1 MDLNIWLS
9 IWPSSS
15 NITQVHKRKPSSGK
29 TNQEVVRCQTALPG
43 KMSSRSWVWYC
54 DRLNTTTLTRYL
66 SPWEKY
72 VAKRIFKSASFCGL
86 GSDMNDSCVK
96 DIDSGPRSGYLK
108 LCNDPMAIT
117 CRISFVKTRNLWSS
131 WHESVLV
138 DRSDARYNSMYLF
151 RLQDLT
157 RSLYGCKIQLY
168 LSRRQYL
175 KLYLGQS
182 GAAPPLHKCFFII
195 FHIFLDFYDDKRL
208 PIMAGAGLGS
218 CDDGAAGLQLWLSFC
233 PKWKE
238 HRLKTN
244 C

>member
-9 IWPSSS
+9 IWPSSWKA
-15 NITQVHKRKPSSGK
+15 TQVHKRKQLPSSKTQTKCSGK

-182 GAAPPLHKCFFII
+182 GAGPT
-195 FHIFLDFYDDKRL
+195 
-208 PIMAGAGLGS
+208 PINAFS
-218 CDDGAAGLQLWLSFC
+218 
-233 PKWKE
+233 
-238 HRLKTN
+238 
-244 C
+244 

>member
-9 IWPSSS
+9 IWPSSWKA
-15 NITQVHKRKPSSGK
+15 TQVHKRKQLPSSKTQTKCSGK

-138 DRSDARYNSMYLF
+138 DRSDARYNSIF

-182 GAAPPLHKCFFII
+182 GAGPTP
-195 FHIFLDFYDDKRL
+195 
-208 PIMAGAGLGS
+208 
-218 CDDGAAGLQLWLSFC
+218 
-233 PKWKE
+233 
-238 HRLKTN
+238 TN
-244 C
+244 AFS

>member
-9 IWPSSS
+9 IWPSSW
-15 NITQVHKRKPSSGK
+15 NATQVHKRKQLPSSKTQNKCSGK

-168 LSRRQYL
+168 LSRRQSL

-182 GAAPPLHKCFFII
+182 GAGPT
-195 FHIFLDFYDDKRL
+195 
-208 PIMAGAGLGS
+208 PINAFS
-218 CDDGAAGLQLWLSFC
+218 
-233 PKWKE
+233 
-238 HRLKTN
+238 
-244 C
+244 

>member
-1 MDLNIWLS
+1 MQADLKLSNSSFVPNINRRPIAW
-9 IWPSSS
+9 IW
-15 NITQVHKRKPSSGK
+15 TFDYQFGQVHGTQPKFINANNYQVQKHKPSSGK

-182 GAAPPLHKCFFII
+182 GAGPTP
-195 FHIFLDFYDDKRL
+195 
-208 PIMAGAGLGS
+208 
-218 CDDGAAGLQLWLSFC
+218 
-233 PKWKE
+233 
-238 HRLKTN
+238 TN
-244 C
+244 AFS